1 MTTPTATRIKGT
13 TLAATQLP
21 SKTPEQ
27 TGLYNEV
34 LNRSRPGITSGVDYL
49 SRLAGGDE
57 SMFRQL
63 EAPALRQ
70 HGELQGQLASRFSS
84 YGSGARR
91 SSGHALAQ
99 SGAATDLAERLQGQ
113 RMNLQSGAVS
123 SLMGL
128 YSQLMGTDLYDTMLT
143 DRLKKKP
150 SWLQKAAG
158 IGLPIIGGVAGS
170 FIPGIGTAAGATAGS
185 LLGQAFTG

>member
-1 MTTPTATRIKGT
+1 
-13 TLAATQLP
+13 
-21 SKTPEQ
+21 
-27 TGLYNEV
+27 
-34 LNRSRPGITSGVDYL
+34 
-49 SRLAGGDE
+49 
-57 SMFRQL
+57 
-63 EAPALRQ
+63 
-70 HGELQGQLASRFSS
+70 
-84 YGSGARR
+84 
-91 SSGHALAQ
+91 
-99 SGAATDLAERLQGQ
+99 
-113 RMNLQSGAVS
+113 MNLQSGAVS